1 MLFVALKWLLAA
13 AMVLSG
19 VMHFTSSRTYEQMM
33 PRWLPA
39 HHALVL
45 ISGFCEVAGGV
56 GLLIPATQMIAAWG
70 LIALFVAIFPANV
83 NMAVNHLPL
92 GGKPVPGWALWLR
105 LPLQLVFI
113 GWAWL
118 FTRA

>member
-1 MLFVALKWLLAA
+1 MLLVALKWLLAA

-19 VMHFTSSRTYEQMM
+19 VAHLTSSRTYEAMM
-33 PRWLPA
+33 PKWLPA
-39 HHALVL
+39 HHELVL
-45 ISGFCEVAGGV
+45 ISGLFEIAGGL
-56 GLLIPATQMIAAWG
+56 GLLSSTTQVFAAWG

-83 NMAVNHLPL
+83 NMAVNKLPL
-92 GGKPVPGWALWLR
+92 AGKPVPSWALWLR